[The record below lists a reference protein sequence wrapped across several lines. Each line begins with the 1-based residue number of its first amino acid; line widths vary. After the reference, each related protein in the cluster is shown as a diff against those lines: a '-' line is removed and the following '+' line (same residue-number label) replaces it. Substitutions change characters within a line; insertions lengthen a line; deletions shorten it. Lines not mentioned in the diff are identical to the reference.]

1 MRVLAGLQPGP
12 LFDWGRRGASR
23 PSGSSVDARE
33 ITKVEDR
40 PRARPKSRQVSRR
53 RPKSVNKS
61 RLKKSTRAR
70 AGKSVAKKQR
80 KIANSIGSDSSSGS
94 TSSSS
99 SSDSSSSSS
108 SDSSSSIRS
117 DSRSFSHTDYSVNR
131 RKRLR
136 RDSTGLAQEIAEGA
150 DAEVD
155 VEPGVNVEPGDD
167 VSNSSS
173 DSIVDP
179 VEQVPEGAVVEH
191 NESDAGSD
199 GSLTTQCSRTSSQR
213 QALNWHSK
221 I

>member
-94 TSSSS
+94 T
-99 SSDSSSSSS
+99 SSSSS

-213 QALNWHSK
+213 QALNWHSQRFNRL
-221 I
+221 